1 MEVLLTLFIFTLSY
15 SLLFLSLFPVR
26 SLKRIPRMSESAKES
41 QYRQY
46 DLTWPYFLS
55 FLGGYVVASVMVY
68 IIWDWI

>member
-1 MEVLLTLFIFTLSY
+1 MEVLFTLLIFTVSY

-26 SLKRIPRMSESAKES
+26 SLKRIHKITDNLNPSN
-41 QYRQY
+41 YRQY

-55 FLGGYVVASVMVY
+55 FLGGYLLATVMVY